1 MPKRNKDNTRAL
13 YFTEKLKKRMSTLL
27 DFPCT
32 VLEAPMGYGK
42 TTAVR
47 EALRTTDA
55 KLLWQNVYDS
65 GVYDF
70 WMGFCQAFSELNK
83 SLGDSLRQMGMPTD
97 AVLRRE
103 MASLIQEVSLEN
115 HTFLVI
121 DDYHFVKAVEVDEFL
136 AFFLRNL
143 PKKLHIIIITRLAF
157 LKDIAELR
165 LKGFINH
172 IGVDT
177 LEFAKSDIGKYY
189 SICGVN
195 ITEEEQNLLYVR
207 SEGWISALYLFM
219 LEYKLVGSFNQTR
232 DIPEL
237 VRKTVYLPLSD
248 ELKCFLNCICIFD
261 TFTLEQ
267 ARYMW
272 SKGNEQN
279 LLHKLISHNAFIK
292 QDRLTGSYQLHN
304 IFTSC
309 IREEFSKEP
318 EEIQKILWERAGEWY
333 FKNNEYMLAME
344 CFYKVGDF
352 ERLLFAV
359 AKSKSYSS
367 SGEYKKRIIKYI
379 SECPR
384 EIYAK
389 HHFAKLVYARRL
401 FTLNENELFIK
412 TCNEFLRDLQEDK
425 TLDENT
431 KDNLLGEYELVM
443 SFAQYNNITRMSE
456 HHQKAYKLLKG
467 PSMLLDTAQNWTFG
481 SPSIL
486 YMFYRESGNLSHQLE
501 VMKAAMPYYY
511 KITDGHGM
519 GAEYVM
525 EAEAHFLRGDFKNAE
540 IYVYMAISKA
550 QSKQQDSIILCA
562 EFLQVRIALNKGN
575 YTEISS
581 LLMSMRENLKRQG
594 RYTLLYTMDVCES
607 YIYALLGQPQKIT
620 QWIMQGDFSHTKVL
634 FPAMP
639 AVYMVYG
646 RVLLEKREY
655 LKLIGMSEMF
665 LKTASVFPNLLCHI
679 YIYIHLAAAYER
691 IYNRDKA
698 MEQLKKALD
707 LAMADGLYMPFVE
720 NGKYIGDMIR
730 EWKLQG
736 EYEDMFCEFH
746 NLYRLYNKA
755 VDSICKEYFEEE
767 KHTCLTDREKE
778 VAELAAQGLSNKEI
792 AKQLYITENTVKSRM
807 KGIFRKLSIKSRAQL
822 EVYVNKKS

>member
-1 MPKRNKDNTRAL
+1 MQKRNKDGTRAL
-13 YFTEKLKKRMSTLL
+13 YFTEKLRKRMITIL

-32 VLEAPMGYGK
+32 VVEAPMGYGK

-47 EALRTTDA
+47 EAMHTIDA

-70 WMGFCQAFSELNK
+70 WMGFCHAFSELNK
-83 SLGDSLRQMGMPTD
+83 GLGDSLRQMSMPTD

-103 MASLIQEVSLEN
+103 MISLIQEVPMEN

-121 DDYHFVKAVEVDEFL
+121 DDYHFVKASEVDDFL

-143 PKKLHIIIITRLAF
+143 PEKFHIIVITRLAF
-157 LKDIAELR
+157 LKDIIELQ

-172 IGVDT
+172 IGADT
-177 LEFAKSDIGKYY
+177 LEFEKSDIGKYY
-189 SICGVN
+189 SVCGVN

-219 LEYKLVGSFNQTR
+219 LEYKMGGSFGQTR

-237 VRKTVYLPLSD
+237 VRETVYIPLSD
-248 ELKCFLNCICIFD
+248 ELKCFLNCICLFD
-261 TFTLEQ
+261 TFTLKQ
-267 ARYMW
+267 AQYMW

-292 QDRLTGSYQLHN
+292 QDLLTGSYQLHN

-309 IREEFSKEP
+309 IREEFSKES

-333 FKNNEYMLAME
+333 LKNNEYMLAMD
-344 CFYKVGDF
+344 CFYIVRDF

-359 AKSKSYSS
+359 AESKSYSS

-425 TLDENT
+425 ALDENT
-431 KDNLLGEYELVM
+431 MDTLLGEYELVM
-443 SFAQYNNITRMSE
+443 SFTQYNNITKMSE
-456 HHQKAYKLLKG
+456 HHQKACKLLKG
-467 PSMLLDTAQNWTFG
+467 SSMLLDTAQNWTFG

-486 YMFYRESGNLSHQLE
+486 YMFYRESGKLSNQLE
-501 VMKAAMPYYY
+501 VMKEAMPYFY

-525 EAEAHFLRGDFKNAE
+525 EAETYFFRGDFENAE
-540 IYVYMAISKA
+540 IYAHRAISKA
-550 QSKQQDSIILCA
+550 QSKQQCSIILCA

-594 RYTLLYTMDVCES
+594 CYTLLYTMDLCEA
-607 YIYALLGQPQKIT
+607 YIYAQLGQIQKIT
-620 QWIMQGDFSHTKVL
+620 QWIMQGDYSNTKVL

-639 AVYMVYG
+639 AVYWVYG
-646 RVLLEKREY
+646 RVLLEKGEY
-655 LKLIGMSEMF
+655 LKLIGLSEMF

-691 IYNRDKA
+691 IYNRGKA

-707 LAMADGLYMPFVE
+707 LAMADSLYMPFVE

-730 EWKLQG
+730 EWKLHG
-736 EYEDMFCEFH
+736 EYKYMFFEFH
-746 NLYRLYNKA
+746 NLYMRYNNA
-755 VDSICKEYFEEE
+755 VDSICKECFVEE
-767 KHTCLTDREKE
+767 KHICLTDREKE
-778 VAELAAQGLSNKEI
+778 VAEFVAQGFSNKEI

-822 EVYVNKKS
+822 EDYINKKN